1 VTGRPFGVAGAAIS
15 SLISIVIALVWFT
28 TYFIKKDSY
37 LHFNIGLWRPKL
49 ATWRRML
56 AIGLPAGFEFGMM
69 AVYLA
74 VVYAVSRPFGAAAQ
88 AGFGIGQ
95 RIVQAG
101 FLPVVALGFAVAP
114 VAGQNFGA
122 RLPHRVKATF
132 KDASLMATGIMILFA
147 LASHIAPV
155 ALVGIF
161 TNDPA
166 VVAVGED
173 YLRII
178 SWNYV
183 ASGLIFV
190 ASSTF
195 QAMGNTMPSLISSA
209 VRIVLVSVPAVVLS
223 RMPGFQLR
231 TVWYLAVGAVLVQ
244 LALSLYLLS
253 REFRIRL
260 KFEATQARAAA

>member
-1 VTGRPFGVAGAAIS
+1 
-15 SLISIVIALVWFT
+15 
-28 TYFIKKDSY
+28 
-37 LHFNIGLWRPKL
+37 
-49 ATWRRML
+49 
-56 AIGLPAGFEFGMM
+56 
-69 AVYLA
+69 
-74 VVYAVSRPFGAAAQ
+74 
-88 AGFGIGQ
+88 
-95 RIVQAG
+95 
-101 FLPVVALGFAVAP
+101 
-114 VAGQNFGA
+114 
-122 RLPHRVKATF
+122 
-132 KDASLMATGIMILFA
+132 
-147 LASHIAPV
+147 
-155 ALVGIF
+155 VGIF

-260 KFEATQARAAA
+260 EFEATQAKAAA